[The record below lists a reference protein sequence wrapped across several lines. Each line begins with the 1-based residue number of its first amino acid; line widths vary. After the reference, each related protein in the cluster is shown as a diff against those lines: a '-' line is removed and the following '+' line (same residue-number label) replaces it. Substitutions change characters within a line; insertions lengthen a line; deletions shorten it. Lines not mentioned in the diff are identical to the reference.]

1 MNYSLFIVFLFPF
14 CSLSFFNHACV
25 DGEGGGELS
34 PPVGAGVNSNS
45 WHFRYGAGQGYGLP
59 QPLKP
64 GEIPPEAFI
73 IPGSPAII
81 SIRHDPGPVDDKGEF
96 ISFGKKEDAKK
107 KKKKKKDKKDKKE
120 KGKDESGDD

>member
-1 MNYSLFIVFLFPF
+1 MFKLWDFVMNIIVLSSSL
-14 CSLSFFNHACV
+14 CV

-45 WHFRYGAGQGYGLP
+45 WNFRYGAAQAYYPP

-81 SIRHDPGPVDDKGEF
+81 SIRHDAGPVDDKGEF
-96 ISFGKKEDAKK
+96 ISFGKKDEAKK

-120 KGKDESGDD
+120 KGKDDE